1 MALLLLQAYSQCH
14 VPTRFNPGFLQGRI
28 MSLRILLV
36 DDNHTFLTAVSQ
48 CLAMLPEA
56 EVVGHAY
63 TGADALAKAQALQP
77 DLVLLDIVMP
87 HMTGLEVAS
96 QMKTWQHAPLIL
108 FLSLHDN
115 DSYRVAARELGT
127 LGLVGK
133 ANFVADLMPIIT
145 SLAADQL
152 NCQADTLA
160 HELSNL
166 PEGTP

>member
-1 MALLLLQAYSQCH
+1 
-14 VPTRFNPGFLQGRI
+14 

-56 EVVGHAY
+56 DVVGQAHS
-63 TGADALAKAQALQP
+63 GADALVQAQVLQP

-87 HMTGLEVAS
+87 HMTGLEVAA
-96 QMKTWQHAPLIL
+96 QMQSWAHSPLIL

-115 DSYRVAARELGT
+115 ESYRAAARELGT

-145 SLAADQL
+145 RLAADL
-152 NCQADTLA
+152 APCQADALA
-160 HELSNL
+160 QELSHML
-166 PEGTP
+166 GDRL

>member
-1 MALLLLQAYSQCH
+1 
-14 VPTRFNPGFLQGRI
+14 

-36 DDNHTFLTAVSQ
+36 DDNQTFLTAVSQ
-48 CLAMLPEA
+48 CLTMLPEA

-63 TGADALAKAQALQP
+63 RGADALTKAQALKP

-87 HMTGLEVAS
+87 HMTGLEVAA
-96 QMKTWQHAPLIL
+96 QMRSWPHPPLIL

-115 DSYRVAARELGT
+115 ESYRAAARDLGT

-145 SLAADQL
+145 RLAADL
-152 NCQADTLA
+152 ASRQADTLA
-160 HELSNL
+160 HEQAHATG
-166 PEGTP
+166 GTS

>member
-1 MALLLLQAYSQCH
+1 
-14 VPTRFNPGFLQGRI
+14 

-63 TGADALAKAQALQP
+63 SGADALVKAQTLQP
-77 DLVLLDIVMP
+77 DLVLMDIVMP
-87 HMTGLEVAS
+87 QMTGLEAAAHMQAWEHS
-96 QMKTWQHAPLIL
+96 PLIL

-115 DSYRVAARELGT
+115 ESYRAAARELGT

-145 SLAADQL
+145 SLETDLSICHANA
-152 NCQADTLA
+152 LA
-160 HELSNL
+160 HEWSYI
-166 PEGTP
+166 PGGTP

>member
-1 MALLLLQAYSQCH
+1 
-14 VPTRFNPGFLQGRI
+14 

-56 EVVGHAY
+56 DVVGQAHS
-63 TGADALAKAQALQP
+63 GADALVQAQELQP

-87 HMTGLEVAS
+87 HMTGLEVAAHMQS
-96 QMKTWQHAPLIL
+96 WEHSPLIL

-115 DSYRVAARELGT
+115 EFYRAAARDLGT

-145 SLAADQL
+145 RLAADL
-152 NCQADTLA
+152 APSQADALA
-160 HELSNL
+160 QELSNML
-166 PEGTP
+166 GSRP